1 MTVYDQREELA
12 KLGMINLGNSVQ
24 KVTSY
29 QSLRDFGYTPQQI
42 VYAITIAQNAAKVIP
57 PSYYTGDY
65 FAPHE
70 WVVLAVLK
78 ALEDGQ

>member
-1 MTVYDQREELA
+1 MTTYDQREELA
-12 KLGMINLGNSVQ
+12 KLGMINLGITSK
-24 KVTSY
+24 KVNDY
-29 QSLRDFGYTPQQI
+29 QHLQDLGYTTQQI
-42 VYAITIAQNAAKVIP
+42 VYAIMIAQRAAKAMP

-65 FAPHE
+65 FVPHD